1 MSEHGPTG
9 IDTREDIAGVNWH
22 EVRCSCGWV
31 RKYPWRYRCEFMHEK
46 HQRQEAAIEMER
58 SAS

>member
-1 MSEHGPTG
+1 MSEHQLWGIGPRPEIG
-9 IDTREDIAGVNWH
+9 GAHNHWH

-31 RKYPWRYRCEFMHEK
+31 RKYVSRYRCEVMFEK
-46 HQRQEAAIEMER
+46 HHQQAVEMER